1 MTAEIFSWAFA
12 GVQQQQVMHGEHG
25 FCMRGAGYA

>member
-1 MTAEIFSWAFA
+1 MTAASFSWAFA

-25 FCMRGAGYA
+25 FWMRGAGNA